1 MINKHENEKCGNVYT
16 HTGFSLKPF
25 DSKGFR
31 FQRKF
36 RLKEF
41 STLIIYRFPLLIDKN
56 HLIVIDFY
64 RLTTT
69 WCNYARNYTDII
81 LKGCTDLNRENWSPT
96 KLPISAIRKNVKV
109 TIAWSFDFQLQLNVQ
124 WIYRLQGLSSQFFNE
139 QMNKCIVWSLEF
151 QLQLNVQ

>member
-69 WCNYARNYTDII
+69 
-81 LKGCTDLNRENWSPT
+81 
-96 KLPISAIRKNVKV
+96 
-109 TIAWSFDFQLQLNVQ
+109 
-124 WIYRLQGLSSQFFNE
+124 
-139 QMNKCIVWSLEF
+139 
-151 QLQLNVQ
+151 

>member
-41 STLIIYRFPLLIDKN
+41 STLIIYRFPLLIDKKSPDC
-56 HLIVIDFY
+56 HRFLIIDLLL
-64 RLTTT
+64 RDVTMPGIT
-69 WCNYARNYTDII
+69 
-81 LKGCTDLNRENWSPT
+81 PT
-96 KLPISAIRKNVKV
+96 L
-109 TIAWSFDFQLQLNVQ
+109 F
-124 WIYRLQGLSSQFFNE
+124 
-139 QMNKCIVWSLEF
+139 
-151 QLQLNVQ
+151 

>member
-41 STLIIYRFPLLIDKN
+41 STLIIYRFPLLIDK
-56 HLIVIDFY
+56 
-64 RLTTT
+64 
-69 WCNYARNYTDII
+69 
-81 LKGCTDLNRENWSPT
+81 KSPDCHRFLAELHPRA
-96 KLPISAIRKNVKV
+96 KRACGRSS
-109 TIAWSFDFQLQLNVQ
+109 IAKEMW
-124 WIYRLQGLSSQFFNE
+124 
-139 QMNKCIVWSLEF
+139 
-151 QLQLNVQ
+151 